1 MDRAEAEGIWEAGR
15 ERCVEVILELAGAVE
30 QLRSRGERLEERV
43 GCLEEQSRRDSRNSS
58 SPPSQDPP
66 KTRAERR
73 AQARK
78 KAKAWSK
85 REGEKREQGAQP
97 GHEGSGRKLLGEDQM
112 QEIHHHYPQACG
124 GCGREF
130 SEQEKRPAERFGRH
144 QVAEL
149 PPISVI
155 YFEHRT
161 HHLPCPG
168 CGKRTAG
175 RLPVGVTGSPFGM
188 GVHAAVVTLTAR
200 IRVSRRD
207 MPELARELFGLGL
220 SVGTVDAI
228 CQRACVA
235 LEGPHQALAAKVLSS
250 PVLNI
255 DETGWYTAHEQR
267 TMWTASTPE
276 AAIFRICSDRH
287 RDRLEELI
295 GKDFSGIVGSDRWWA
310 YELFDP
316 EQRQACWEH
325 LKRDFFKHSEGLAE
339 QKEFGTAGLA
349 LTKRLFKTWHAF
361 EEHQDRARLI
371 TEIAAIKAEL
381 QTLLEHAARKSPRT
395 KYHRRF
401 ANNLLKIWPALWT
414 FVTIEGVQPT
424 NNAAERSLRGPV
436 IYRKLSHGTQ
446 SEKGEQ
452 FIERAL
458 SVSVTCR
465 LQARSMFT
473 YMHGL
478 LTAHARGDP
487 LPTLA

>member
-1 MDRAEAEGIWEAGR
+1 MQLKREDAERIA
-15 ERCVEVILELAGAVE
+15 LAGGEPARELVVGLFD
-30 QLRSRGERLEERV
+30 QLAKVQDRVGRLEEQ
-43 GCLEEQSRRDSRNSS
+43 GRRDSRNSS

-66 KTRAERR
+66 KTRAQRR
-73 AQARK
+73 AEARK

-112 QEIHHHYPQACG
+112 TEIFDHYPQACG

-130 SEQEKRPAERFGRH
+130 EEHEKVPAERFGRH

-149 PPISVI
+149 PPVSVL

-161 HHLPCPG
+161 HHLACPG
-168 CGKRTAG
+168 CGRRTAG
-175 RLPVGVTGSPFGM
+175 GLPEGVGGSPFGV

-200 IRVSRRD
+200 NRVSRRD
-207 MPELARELFGLGL
+207 MPELFWGLFGLGL
-220 SVGTVDAI
+220 SVGAVDAI
-228 CQRACVA
+228 CQRASAA
-235 LEGPHQALAAKVLSS
+235 LEDPHQALVRRVLSS
-250 PVLNI
+250 PVLNV
-255 DETGWYTAHEQR
+255 DETGWYTSHEQR
-267 TMWTASTPE
+267 TMWTACTPQ
-276 AAIFRICSDRH
+276 AAIFKICEDRH

-295 GKDFSGIVGSDRWWA
+295 GKDFGGIVGSDRWWA

-316 EQRQACWEH
+316 ESRQACWEH

-339 QKEFGTAGLA
+339 QKEFGAAGLA

-361 EEHQDRARLI
+361 DEHQDRARLI
-371 TEIAAIKAEL
+371 TEMAAIKTEL
-381 QTLLEHAARKSPRT
+381 RTLVEHAARNSPRT

-401 ANNLLKIWPALWT
+401 AGNLIKIWPALWT
-414 FVTIEGVQPT
+414 FVTTEGVQPT

-473 YMHGL
+473 YMHDL
-478 LTAHARGDP
+478 LTANARGDP